1 MDGRSRPGTGS
12 WPMWLLGLV
21 FLMDTV
27 DQNIVRGVVPELKAG
42 LHVGDLG
49 VGLLMS
55 AFVLVNGIVT
65 LPSGYLADRWHRSR
79 TIGTTVL
86 GWSGISALTAASPNF
101 GVMLA
106 IRGVLGF
113 GAAMTEPSAGSLMSD
128 LYPYERRGRAFSIQQ
143 AMLFVGFAVGVG
155 AGGAV
160 GTALG
165 WRYAFLLVGG
175 PGVLVALAC
184 FRLRE
189 PRRGWSDRLHAGV
202 AEDHDEPDAAPDLL
216 AGGVGSFLRE
226 MVDGLRRDLRT
237 IWGITTMRYALVG
250 VASLLFTLTAVSS
263 WLPEFY
269 ERQLHMHNNAAT
281 TAFALLAVIGGVP
294 GILVGGW
301 VADHVAPRIRGGRV
315 AVPAYC
321 VLLGATLFTISYLW
335 LPFAAC
341 YPIQLVGLFVMALSV
356 ASIRA
361 TFSDAIPAN
370 LRGAGFGAFNLIAV
384 IFGTAAAP
392 FVVSFLS
399 QTFGNDLRTAF
410 LIATPPVL
418 LGAWILLRAR
428 EHLDADAQKI
438 FAAVVAA
445 AQAEQEK
452 QADLMAAGTRV
463 QGTSPGAAGGD
474 PDPAGVLDLTDGRG
488 DGQGD
493 AHALDLVE
501 VPLDHDGD
509 VRVDDEAEV
518 RHL

>member
-1 MDGRSRPGTGS
+1 
-12 WPMWLLGLV
+12 MWLLGLV
-21 FLMDTV
+21 VLMDST
-27 DQNIVRGVVPELKAG
+27 DQSIVRGVVPQLKAG
-42 LHVGDLG
+42 LHVGDLA

-55 AFVLVNGIVT
+55 AFVLVNGLVT

-86 GWSGISALTAASPNF
+86 GWSGISALTAAAPNF
-101 GVMLA
+101 GVMLG
-106 IRGVLGF
+106 IRGMLGF
-113 GAAMTEPSAGSLMSD
+113 GAALTEPSAGSLMSD

-143 AMLFVGFAVGVG
+143 AMTFVGFALGVG

-175 PGVLVALAC
+175 PGVLIGLAC
-184 FRLRE
+184 YRLRE

-202 AEDHDEPDAAPDLL
+202 AEDHDEPEPRTDLL
-216 AGGVGSFLRE
+216 AGGVRNFVRE
-226 MVDGLRRDLRT
+226 MVAGLRQDLRM
-237 IWGITTMRYALVG
+237 IWSIPTMRYALVG
-250 VASLLFTLTAVSS
+250 VATLLFTLTAVSS

-269 ERQLHMHNNAAT
+269 ERQLHLRNNAAT
-281 TAFALLAVIGGVP
+281 TAFALLAVVGGVP
-294 GILVGGW
+294 GILCGGW
-301 VADHVAPRIRGGRV
+301 VADHWAPRIRGGRV

-321 VLLGATLFTISYLW
+321 VLAGASLFTISYLW

-341 YPIQLVGLFVMALSV
+341 YAVELVGLFVMALSV

-370 LRGAGFGAFNLIAV
+370 LRGAGFGAFNLVAV

-392 FVVSFLS
+392 FVVSLLS
-399 QTFGNDLRTAF
+399 QMFGNDLRTAF
-410 LIATPPVL
+410 LISTPPVL

-428 EHLDADAQKI
+428 EHLEADAARI

-445 AQAEQEK
+445 AQAEQER
-452 QADLMAAGTRV
+452 QAALV
-463 QGTSPGAAGGD
+463 
-474 PDPAGVLDLTDGRG
+474 VDLTDSKPAGGTGVPTGSGGRDPQDPG
-488 DGQGD
+488 ARRGGSAGARDGQGD
-493 AHALDLVE
+493 AGPLDLVE
-501 VPLDHDGD
+501 VALDHDGD
-509 VRVDDEAEV
+509 VRGDDQAEV

>member
-1 MDGRSRPGTGS
+1 
-12 WPMWLLGLV
+12 MWLLGLV
-21 FLMDTV
+21 FLMDQT
-27 DQNIVRGVVPELKAG
+27 DQNIVRGVVPQLKAG
-42 LHVGDLG
+42 LHVGDFG
-49 VGLLMS
+49 IGMLMS
-55 AFVLVNGIVT
+55 AFVVVNGLIT

-86 GWSGISALTAASPNF
+86 GWSGISALTAVSPNF
-101 GVMLA
+101 GVMLG
-106 IRGVLGF
+106 IRGLLGF

-175 PGVLVALAC
+175 PGVVVALLC
-184 FRLRE
+184 YRLRE

-202 AEDHDEPDAAPDLL
+202 AEDHDQPDPPPDLL
-216 AGGVGSFLRE
+216 ADGVGGLVRD

-237 IWGITTMRYALVG
+237 IWSITTMRYALVG

-269 ERQLHMHNNAAT
+269 ERQLHLHDNAAT
-281 TAFALLAVIGGVP
+281 SAFALLAIIGGVP
-294 GILVGGW
+294 GILAGGW

-321 VLLGATLFTISYLW
+321 VLAGATLFTISYLW

-341 YPIQLVGLFVMALSV
+341 YPIEIVGLFVMALSV

-370 LRGAGFGAFNLIAV
+370 LRGAGFGAFNLVAV

-392 FVVSFLS
+392 FVVSLLS
-399 QTFGNDLRTAF
+399 QSFGDNLRTAF
-410 LIATPPVL
+410 LISTPPVL
-418 LGAWILLRAR
+418 LGAYILLRAR
-428 EHLDADAQKI
+428 DHLDADAAKI

-452 QADLMAAGTRV
+452 QRGL
-463 QGTSPGAAGGD
+463 
-474 PDPAGVLDLTDGRG
+474 VLDLTG
-488 DGQGD
+488 DGQRD

-509 VRVDDEAEV
+509 VRFDEQAEV